1 MLSPYKVI
9 DLTDHRGE
17 ISGMIL
23 GDLGADV
30 IKVEPPG
37 GGQGRFQ
44 GPKVADDGQDATER
58 SLQFLA
64 YNRNKRS
71 IVLNPSSD
79 TDRGMLLAMM
89 IGADFVL
96 DSGPPSNLAGY
107 GISFDD
113 LKKVNPRIIYVHISP
128 WGIDGPAANRPA
140 SDLTISVEDTSS

>member
-23 GDLGADV
+23 GDLGANV

-37 GGQGRFQ
+37 GSLSRFQ
-44 GPKVADDGQDATER
+44 GPKVADDSQEETER

-71 IVLNPSSD
+71 IVLNPSSE
-79 TDRGMLLAMM
+79 TDRGLSL
-89 IGADFVL
+89 I
-96 DSGPPSNLAGY
+96 
-107 GISFDD
+107 
-113 LKKVNPRIIYVHISP
+113 HI
-128 WGIDGPAANRPA
+128 
-140 SDLTISVEDTSS
+140 